1 MKYASQA
8 EALQLHMEHADDEV
22 GAYRGRRAWRDQ
34 CRRLHGHL
42 LADNYLDAAVSS
54 PALYAWRT
62 RAYWIAGLTGRY
74 DPEWC
79 AAEILRLPV
88 DALAFSDLPG
98 LVSTL
103 LAIGG
108 IDDSSR

>member
-1 MKYASQA
+1 MKFASQA
-8 EALQLHMEHADDEV
+8 EALHWHMEHADDEI

-42 LADNYLDAAVSS
+42 LADNYLEAAVSS

-79 AAEILRLPV
+79 AAEVLRLPV
-88 DALAFSDLPG
+88 DALDLPDLPG

-103 LAIGG
+103 LDIARAHAS
-108 IDDSSR
+108 DR

>member
-1 MKYASQA
+1 MQYASQA
-8 EALQLHMEHADDEV
+8 EALQWHMEHADDEM
-22 GAYRGRRAWRDQ
+22 GAGRGLRAWNEQ
-34 CRRLHGHL
+34 LRRHGGRPVAVVY
-42 LADNYLDAAVSS
+42 LAAAVSS

-62 RAYWIAGLTGRY
+62 RAYWIAGLTRRD

-88 DALAFSDLPG
+88 DALDLADLPG

-103 LAIGG
+103 LDIGG
-108 IDDSSR
+108 SDDSSR